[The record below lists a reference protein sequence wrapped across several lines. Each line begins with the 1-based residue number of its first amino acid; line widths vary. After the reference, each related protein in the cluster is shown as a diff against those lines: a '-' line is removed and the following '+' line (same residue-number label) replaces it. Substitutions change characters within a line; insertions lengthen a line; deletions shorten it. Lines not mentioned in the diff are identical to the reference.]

1 MSDKWTFAKA
11 ADFWH
16 QHSRGNPETVWDLFI
31 SAEDFIL
38 DRTPR
43 TKDEAEIIFEVL
55 LDQGLDG
62 RGDGRDRKAL
72 HALQLYVRQLHQ
84 PLVAA

>member
-1 MSDKWTFAKA
+1 MSDKWTFASA

-16 QHSRGNPETVWDLFI
+16 QHFQADPGAVWDRFI

-43 TKDEAEIIFEVL
+43 TKNEAEVIFEVL
-55 LDQGLDG
+55 LEQGLDG

-72 HALQLYVRQLHQ
+72 QALRLYVRQLHQ
-84 PLVAA
+84 TLVAA